1 MTLREE
7 TDAVIRNSRRG
18 VVLAV
23 AGAVAIAPVIS
34 GCGAGR
40 EPQSA
45 APSRLSEGV
54 NVSIPTQKPETAQIN
69 LRNMFLLG
77 GQPGETL
84 KPGASLPLYGVMI
97 NQVRGRQD
105 RLVSVSSPAFGQA
118 RIEGG
123 GITLPPAA
131 ADGTGGVAK
140 LLGKAHPAP
149 ATTPSGEKKTKPPT
163 GTPSHEPT
171 GAGATP
177 ATPGTPASGN
187 TAGPQESGPPAA
199 PGGERPL
206 VVLSGLTRNLIAG
219 TDIPV
224 RMQFEHAGAVE
235 FQAPVVPHQGDF
247 LTYPLASP
255 TGPASG
261 SPAPS
266 PSANPPHSPLHS
278 PPLHSPSHNPSHR
291 PSHGPSHGPS
301 HSPSPGAAQPTTE
314 PTRGA

>member
-1 MTLREE
+1 M
-7 TDAVIRNSRRG
+7 IRNSRRV

-54 NVSIPTQKPETAQIN
+54 NVSLPTKKAEAAQIN

-77 GQPGETL
+77 GQSGETL
-84 KPGASLPLYGVMI
+84 KAGASLPLYGVMI
-97 NQVRGRQD
+97 NQVEGRQD
-105 RLVSVSSPAFGQA
+105 RLVSVSSPVFGQA

-131 ADGTGGVAK
+131 ADGTGSAVK

-149 ATTPSGEKKTKPPT
+149 ATTPSGEKKTKQPT
-163 GTPSHEPT
+163 GTPTQEPT
-171 GAGATP
+171 GTGATP
-177 ATPGTPASGN
+177 NTSGTPTSGN
-187 TAGPQESGPPAA
+187 TTGPQESALPATPA
-199 PGGERPL
+199 GEQPL
-206 VVLSGLTRNLIAG
+206 VVLTGLTRDLLAG
-219 TDIPV
+219 TDVPV
-224 RMQFEHAGAVE
+224 RMQFEHAGTVE

-261 SPAPS
+261 GPTPS
-266 PSANPPHSPLHS
+266 PSTSPS
-278 PPLHSPSHNPSHR
+278 HSPSHN
-291 PSHGPSHGPS
+291 PS
-301 HSPSPGAAQPTTE
+301 HSPSPGAAEPTTE
-314 PTRGA
+314 PTQGA